1 MTCSA
6 LDLPPTPPFDPRL
19 WTYTVAQEIVALGYI
34 SIMSNYSDTLA
45 VPVQKTSFWQSLVAT
60 KPSWGQFVLRIGLA
74 VMLWPHGAQK
84 LLGWFG
90 GYGFEGTMGFLT
102 QSGIPAPVAFL
113 VIIGEFFA
121 PLLLVSGFLTRF
133 AAASVAVIMAGAA
146 LMVHLPN
153 GFFNDKGGI
162 EFPLLAI
169 TIAVALLVNGA
180 GAASVDLKLTKR
192 A

>member
-1 MTCSA
+1 
-6 LDLPPTPPFDPRL
+6 
-19 WTYTVAQEIVALGYI
+19 
-34 SIMSNYSDTLA
+34 MSTFSETLA
-45 VPVQKTSFWQSLVAT
+45 VPRPKHGFWQSLVAT

-90 GYGFEGTMGFLT
+90 GYGFEGTMGFMT

-113 VIIGEFFA
+113 VILGEFFG
-121 PLLLVSGFLTRF
+121 PILLLGGFLTRF
-133 AAASVAVIMAGAA
+133 AAASAAVIMAGAA

-162 EFPLLAI
+162 EFPLLAV
-169 TIAVALLVNGA
+169 TVAVALLVNGA
-180 GAASVDLKLTKR
+180 GSASVDLRLTKKS
-192 A
+192 